1 MPRGTNENTPDE
13 ERYFQ
18 LFGDPAYGVSAHI
31 QSPFGGER
39 TVEQKHWNLLM
50 SRARIV
56 IENRFAIVSNHW
68 PYLNAGWK
76 MQLGS
81 SPVGRYYRTAV
92 LLTNGMSCLCPNQV
106 SLYFDC
112 EPPEL
117 DEYFHH

>member
-39 TVEQKHWNLLM
+39 TEEQKHWNLLM

-56 IENRFAIVSNHW
+56 VEMGLRSCRIR
-68 PYLNAGWK
+68 
-76 MQLGS
+76 S
-81 SPVGRYYRTAV
+81 SPVGHYYHTAV
-92 LLTNGMSCLCPNQV
+92 LLTNGMSCLRPNQV
-106 SLYFDC
+106 SIYFNC

-117 DEYFHH
+117 NEYFHQ